1 MANDFNGMVDDSSEG
16 ILNIVQVYVCMY
28 ADEEHDC
35 KYNLLDLNKFNKG
48 FWSLKSFGKEELN
61 FSYIYANKHKMC
73 TTWSKLSGPVPLK
86 WEKNKNV

>member
-1 MANDFNGMVDDSSEG
+1 MASDFNGMVDDSLEG

-48 FWSLKSFGKEELN
+48 FWSFKKF
-61 FSYIYANKHKMC
+61 
-73 TTWSKLSGPVPLK
+73 W
-86 WEKNKNV
+86 